1 MQRLD
6 IHLVNTRKDFSR
18 SVYQKFIRNI
28 GVKVNGKITHK
39 PHSPIL
45 ENDKIEFSE
54 KDLLKMV
61 AVSSEVE
68 DFPKDKLDIIAD
80 EKGFLV
86 INKPPFVR
94 TESITNGLLPVHRLD
109 KDTSGVLV
117 AAKDVNTQGKL
128 QEQWQKRLVVKTY
141 MGLVKGLLKPKKGAI
156 EGAIFRSTQDRRKM
170 AISSFGKAREAF
182 TGYEVVDTFESPAL
196 GEDFCFIK
204 VFPKTGRTHQIR
216 VHFSSIGHPI
226 VGDDLYGDKKLNKI
240 FEQVYGLRRQFLHAN
255 SLKITNPDTK
265 KRQLFVADLP
275 KDLKNVMAKLSG

>member
-1 MQRLD
+1 MRLD
-6 IHLVNTRKDFSR
+6 LYFTDTRKDFSR
-18 SVYQKFIRNI
+18 SIYQKFIRDI
-28 GVKVNGKITHK
+28 GVKVNGKLTHK
-39 PHSPIL
+39 PHFPIS
-45 ENDKIEFSE
+45 ENDKIDFSE
-54 KDLLKMV
+54 KDLRKMV
-61 AVSSEVE
+61 EVSSAVE

-94 TESITNGLLPVHRLD
+94 TESITKGLLPVHRLD

-117 AAKDVNTQGKL
+117 AAKDMNTQGKL

-141 MGLVKGLLKPKKGAI
+141 MALVKGLLKPKKGAI

-182 TGYEVVDTFESPAL
+182 TEYEVVDSFKSPAL
-196 GEDFCFIK
+196 DEKFCFIK

-216 VHFSSIGHPI
+216 VHFSSIEHPI

-255 SLKITNPDTK
+255 SLKITNPDTGK
-265 KRQLFVADLP
+265 KQVFISELP
-275 KDLKNVMAKLSG
+275 DDLKSVMAKLS